1 MNQPLIIFDSDGVLV
16 ESEPIVFKFLVEHCA
31 ASGLEIS
38 SEQAYEAF
46 LGKPIAD
53 IARVA
58 GETFGHEIAPIELLN
73 FQIKLLTAFRTDL
86 APVEGISTAL
96 SSINLAKCVAS
107 SSNMARIRRSLSLT
121 GLEDFF
127 GEHVFSTDLVAR
139 GKPHPDVFLHAAN
152 VMGAA
157 PEDAVVIEDSPAGIK
172 ADKAAGMRVIGYYG
186 ARHAA
191 PAKLKDRLASLEPDL
206 LIDDMGKL
214 PHAIQTLMAKT
225 H

>member
-121 GLEDFF
+121 GL
-127 GEHVFSTDLVAR
+127 
-139 GKPHPDVFLHAAN
+139 
-152 VMGAA
+152 
-157 PEDAVVIEDSPAGIK
+157 
-172 ADKAAGMRVIGYYG
+172 
-186 ARHAA
+186 
-191 PAKLKDRLASLEPDL
+191 
-206 LIDDMGKL
+206 
-214 PHAIQTLMAKT
+214 
-225 H
+225 